1 MATKFPWSV
10 SAASILVLLGLVAAI
25 LLWRADWN
33 LAVFFTLNDWG
44 RQLPTL
50 AQVITHLGDRHWVTP
65 ILIILL
71 ASRMGLL
78 AAALLGASCVHLLTA
93 QLKAYFAV
101 LRPCFEPALAN
112 QVFTAGPSL
121 ASDFYT
127 FPSGHSGTA
136 GLLMVLLLA
145 RFGNRVLIPAALL
158 ALAIALSRSTLG
170 AHYPSDTFTGLVL
183 GGSVGLVMV
192 LLVQY
197 VHQQLVV
204 PRVVAS
210 VRSWSALAILAVA
223 LYWQASLG
231 LSGMRLYP
239 DWFKAITWGGGVL
252 AAGVLLWQAR
262 TYLLALYTK
271 RSGDLAN

>member
-1 MATKFPWSV
+1 MANRFAWGFST
-10 SAASILVLLGLVAAI
+10 AIILVLLSICAAAV
-25 LLWRADWN
+25 LWRQDWN
-33 LAVFFTLNDWG
+33 LALFFTLNDWG
-44 RQLPTL
+44 RKLPTL

-71 ASRMGLL
+71 ASRMSLL

-121 ASDFYT
+121 ARDFYT

-145 RFGNRVLIPAALL
+145 RFGNRALIPALLL
-158 ALAIALSRSTLG
+158 ALLIALSRSMLG
-170 AHYPSDTFTGLVL
+170 AHYPSDTLAGLLL
-183 GGSVGLVMV
+183 GGCVGLGMV
-192 LLVQY
+192 FLI
-197 VHQQLVV
+197 QQLSQHLAK
-204 PRVVAS
+204 PFVAS
-210 VRSWSALAILAVA
+210 GRAWGALAILAVA
-223 LYWQASLG
+223 LYWQVSLG

-239 DWFKAITWGGGVL
+239 DWFKVITWGGGAL
-252 AAGVLLWQAR
+252 AVGALLWQAR
-262 TYLLALYTK
+262 KYIHVIYTT
-271 RSGDLAN
+271 RHSADIAN